1 MSDATE
7 SQVNVELDVRE
18 DLRNGQE
25 PFSKIMAAAAQ
36 VAPGGALTLYATF
49 KPVPLIA
56 ILKRQGFTSEA
67 EKIEGGDWRVI
78 FRRTRDAGDGE
89 AAAALPNQADGAA
102 KASSGDGAQ
111 AGGVIELD
119 NRGLEPPMPMV
130 QTLEAINQLQP
141 GGRIVGYYDRRP
153 MFLIP
158 KLDQMGFVYDLSDL
172 EGGGVKLEISRKS

>member
-89 AAAALPNQADGAA
+89 AAAAFPTKRMARPRLRAA
-102 KASSGDGAQ
+102 TARKPAASSSST
-111 AGGVIELD
+111 

-158 KLDQMGFVYDLSDL
+158 KLDQMGFVYDISDL